1 MIAYADS
8 SVILR
13 LILGQ
18 PDALSEWPSVE
29 RGVASE
35 LVEVE

>member
-13 LILGQ
+13 VVLGQ
-18 PDALSEWPSVE
+18 PAVLPEWHAIE
-29 RGVASE
+29 RLISSE
-35 LVEVE
+35 LAEV